1 MLQRDARPAHH
12 SADKPHRHHVP
23 RVRPQDRSKNSS
35 STCDMCILPARRLP
49 RPWLPARMPPSLDV
63 SAKLSRPDREARSG
77 RRLSVLRAWSQGRTC
92 EGEVKARSR
101 RGGDAARSTRH
112 QPPLL
117 LLFPLDWVFLAPS
130 RRSLGRKRQDVG
142 TAGPPPAYVIQRSHT
157 GAALRPSGRAR
168 AGQSPALDALRWG
181 RPQAQLRLG
190 LLIPARC
197 RCACPPPTC
206 GPRDTRLHAS
216 PCACRRATAN
226 EPRCSEWREWRAIA
240 DLRTHGV
247 HGTM

>member
-1 MLQRDARPAHH
+1 
-12 SADKPHRHHVP
+12 
-23 RVRPQDRSKNSS
+23 
-35 STCDMCILPARRLP
+35 MCILPARRLP
-49 RPWLPARMPPSLDV
+49 RPWLPARYRMPPSLDV

-112 QPPLL
+112 QPPPLL

-168 AGQSPALDALRWG
+168 AGQSPALDALRVSMFPFFFVP
-181 RPQAQLRLG
+181 RRANRLRLISPTTPTLEPTMGCGCSNGAQAG
-190 LLIPARC
+190 LDHDPSGAARSG
-197 RCACPPPTC
+197 RCEKLCPR
-206 GPRDTRLHAS
+206 GHAQ
-216 PCACRRATAN
+216 
-226 EPRCSEWREWRAIA
+226 IA
-240 DLRTHGV
+240 RSAQH
-247 HGTM
+247 